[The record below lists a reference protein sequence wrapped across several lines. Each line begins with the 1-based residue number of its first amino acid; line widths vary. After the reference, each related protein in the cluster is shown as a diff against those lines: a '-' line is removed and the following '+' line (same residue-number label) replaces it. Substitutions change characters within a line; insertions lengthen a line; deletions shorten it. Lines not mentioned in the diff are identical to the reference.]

1 MNKGLCSLGL
11 LTFLIAGTPAVA
23 QDTAPLITEDNQS
36 ALITEDNESTLIKR
50 KSIVIVRKRS
60 EKVETRGL
68 KLGDFVFLPAVD
80 LTEYYDDNVFATDGG
95 EKNDLITVVTPTFEL
110 KSDWQQHEFN
120 LDAGVEAVRHV
131 DLATENTDNAWLNM
145 NGQYDF
151 SKRAHLLAEASYMRD
166 HEDRGS
172 ADAEAGENPTEYDD
186 RSIGLGYSGS
196 KGNHFFKINLN
207 TRRLDFHNVDSPS
220 GTIDYDDRDR
230 DEDVAGL
237 RYLFRY
243 APKIAFYFDT
253 VSDRRDYRQTPD
265 NEGNDRSSEG
275 SRYAIGIEGVGD
287 NKVGRVFVGRLN
299 RDYQSPGFDD
309 AEESD
314 FGLQLHWKIYPSTNL
329 LIRTRRSIEE
339 TTLDNSPGY
348 LMQNNLLR
356 LSIALSKGRS
366 LTLDLIAAEADYA
379 AIERKDD
386 YLNYGVA
393 YSQQLLP
400 NLEFRIDAHR
410 AERDSDIAD
419 EDYAIN
425 QVFFQIKAAL

>member
-1 MNKGLCSLGL
+1 MNNGLCSLSL
-11 LTFLIAGTPAVA
+11 LVLLIVGTQVA
-23 QDTAPLITEDNQS
+23 AQETAPLITKDS
-36 ALITEDNESTLIKR
+36 ESTLIKR

-60 EKVETRGL
+60 EKVETKGL
-68 KLGDFVFLPAVD
+68 KLGNFDFLPAVA
-80 LTEYYDDNVFATDGG
+80 LTEYYDDNVFATDGD

-131 DLATENTDNAWLNM
+131 DLAAENTDNAWLNL

-151 SKRAHLLAEASYMRD
+151 SKRSHLLAGVSYMRD

-172 ADAEAGENPTEYDD
+172 ADSEAGENPTEFDD
-186 RSIGLGYSGS
+186 RSVDIGYSGS
-196 KGNHFFKINLN
+196 KGNHFFKFNLN
-207 TRRLDFHNVDSPS
+207 TRRLDFHDVDSPS
-220 GTIDYDDRDR
+220 RTIDYDDRDR

-243 APKIAFYFDT
+243 APKIAFYFDA
-253 VSDRRDYRQTPD
+253 VADRRDYRQTPD

-275 SRYAIGIEGVGD
+275 SRYAVGIEGVGT

-299 RDYQSPGFDD
+299 RDYQSPDFDK

-314 FGLQLHWKIYPSTNL
+314 FGLQLRWKIYPTTNL
-329 LIRTRRSIEE
+329 LLRSRRSIEE
-339 TTLDNSPGY
+339 TTLDSSPGY
-348 LMQNNLLR
+348 LLQNNLLR
-356 LSIALSKGRS
+356 LSIALSKERS
-366 LTLDLIAAEADYA
+366 LTFDLIAAEADYA
-379 AIERKDD
+379 AIERQDD

-400 NLEFRIDAHR
+400 NLEFGIDAHR
-410 AERDSDIAD
+410 AERDSSTTG
-419 EDYAIN
+419 EDYRIN
-425 QVFFQIKAAL
+425 QVFFRVKAVL